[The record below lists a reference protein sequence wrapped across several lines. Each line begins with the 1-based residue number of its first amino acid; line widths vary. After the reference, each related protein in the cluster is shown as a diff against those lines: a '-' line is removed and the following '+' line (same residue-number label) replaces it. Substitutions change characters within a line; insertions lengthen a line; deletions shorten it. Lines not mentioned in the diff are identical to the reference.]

1 MKTNHYE
8 SVVILNASLEDDQID
23 SALNRIEDQITTS
36 GGTVNDVDKWGR
48 KRLAYPIQKSK
59 SGYYVV
65 YRFESPRELIA
76 KLERNYRLDE
86 NIIRFLTIKLE
97 KQDLEN
103 IEKMKLKRESEE
115 KIDSDEKKEN
125 VEVETKE
132 SDE

>member
-23 SALNRIEDQITTS
+23 SALNRIEDQIS
-36 GGTVNDVDKWGR
+36 GNGGKITDVDKWGR

-59 SGYYVV
+59 SGYYVI

-86 NIIRFLTIKLE
+86 SIIRYLTIKLE
-97 KQDLEN
+97 KQDLEH
-103 IEKMKLKRESEE
+103 IGKMKLKRESAEE
-115 KIDSDEKKEN
+115 EAESNEFEPT
-125 VEVETKE
+125 VEETKE
-132 SDE
+132 SNE

>member
-23 SALNRIEDQITTS
+23 STLNRIEDQISSS
-36 GGTVNDVDKWGR
+36 GGKITDIDKWGR

-59 SGYYVV
+59 SGYYVI

-86 NIIRFLTIKLE
+86 SIIRYLTIKLE
-97 KQDLEN
+97 KQDLEH
-103 IEKMKLKRESEE
+103 IEKMKQKRESVEEVVADDKNTDEE
-115 KIDSDEKKEN
+115 KKDSKE
-125 VEVETKE
+125 
-132 SDE
+132 